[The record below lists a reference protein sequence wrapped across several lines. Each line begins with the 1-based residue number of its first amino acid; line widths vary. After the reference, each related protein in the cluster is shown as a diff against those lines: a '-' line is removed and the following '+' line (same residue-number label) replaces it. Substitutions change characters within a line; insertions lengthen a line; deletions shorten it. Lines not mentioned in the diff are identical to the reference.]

1 MSDLAAEF
9 LAHLEKER
17 NLSPHTVGA
26 YQRDLAEFAVYLGAV
41 SGVDGWSWERVDRL
55 AVRGY
60 VAHLARRG
68 IGKRSIARA
77 LSAVR
82 TFYRYLQVNEIVDGN
97 PGRAVGTPKIDKYLP
112 TYLDRGQVDTV
123 IGSAEARL
131 SAGAGDPVRAA
142 RDLSLLELL
151 YSTGMRVSEIHGL
164 NWADIDLVSE
174 QVKVRGKGR
183 KERIV
188 PLGRQAGLALR
199 NYRAKRE
206 SVPGKSDRTA
216 VFVNVR
222 GERLSVSGIQRIVK
236 GVLREVDARGGLSV
250 HSMRHTFATHML
262 DAGADLRAVQELLGH
277 ASVSTTQIYTH
288 TSVERLKRVY
298 EKAHPRA
305 K

>member
-1 MSDLAAEF
+1 MSDLVVEF
-9 LAHLEKER
+9 LTHLEKER
-17 NLSPHTVGA
+17 NMSPHTVAA
-26 YQRDLAEFAVYLGAV
+26 YRRDLGELAAYLGAV
-41 SGVDGWSWERVDRL
+41 SGPEGWAWERVDRL

-60 VAHLARRG
+60 VAHLAKRG

-82 TFYRYLQVNEIVDGN
+82 TFYRYLQVNEIVDTN

-112 TYLDRGQVDTV
+112 TYLGREQVDTML
-123 IGSAEARL
+123 GSAEDRL
-131 SAGAGDPVRAA
+131 RGEPGDPVRAA

-151 YSTGMRVSEIHGL
+151 YATGMRVSEIHGL
-164 NWADIDLVSE
+164 NWADIDLLSE

-188 PLGRQAGLALR
+188 PLGGLAGLALR

-206 SVPGKSDRTA
+206 ASPVKSDRTA
-216 VFVNVR
+216 VFVNAR
-222 GERLSVSGIQRIVK
+222 GGRLGVSGIQKIVAAL
-236 GVLREVDARGGLSV
+236 LRQVDERKGLSV

>member
-1 MSDLAAEF
+1 MSDLVGEF
-9 LAHLEKER
+9 LTHLAKER
-17 NLSPHTVGA
+17 NLSPHTVSA
-26 YQRDLAEFAVYLGAV
+26 YERDLAALESYLNAS
-41 SGVDGWSWERVDRL
+41 SGVDGWAWERVDRL

-82 TFYRYLQVNEIVDGN
+82 TFFRYLQINEIVEAN

-112 TYLDRGQVDTV
+112 TYLERGQVDTV
-123 IGSAEARL
+123 LQTAEARL
-131 SAGAGDPVRAA
+131 QAGGADGGGDPARAA
-142 RDLSLLELL
+142 RDLALFELL

-164 NWADIDLVSE
+164 NWADIDLLSE

-188 PLGRQAGLALR
+188 PLGSHAGLALR
-199 NYRAKRE
+199 NYRAKRD
-206 SVPGKSDRTA
+206 SRAAA
-216 VFVNVR
+216 VFLNVR
-222 GERLSVSGIQRIVK
+222 GERLSVSGIQKIVK
-236 GVLREVDARGGLSV
+236 AALGQVDARGGLSV

>member
-17 NLSPHTVGA
+17 NLSAHTVNA
-26 YQRDLAEFAVYLGAV
+26 YARDLAEFAAYLGAT
-41 SGVDGWSWERVDRL
+41 SGVEGWAWERVDRL

-82 TFYRYLQVNEIVDGN
+82 TFFRYLQINEIVDGN
-97 PGRAVGTPKIDKYLP
+97 PGRAVGTPKVDKYLP
-112 TYLDRGQVDTV
+112 SYLDRGQVDTV
-123 IGSAEARL
+123 IGSAESRL
-131 SAGAGDPVRAA
+131 TAGAGDPVRAA
-142 RDLSLLELL
+142 RDLAMLELL

-164 NWADIDLVSE
+164 NWGDIDLLSE

-188 PLGRQAGLALR
+188 PLGTHAGLALR

-206 SVPGKSDRTA
+206 SAPGKQDRTA

-222 GERLSVSGIQRIVK
+222 GERLSVSGIQKIVK
-236 GVLREVDARGGLSV
+236 GVLREVDTRGGLSV
-250 HSMRHTFATHML
+250 HSMRHSFATHML

>member
-1 MSDLAAEF
+1 LSDLVAEF
-9 LAHLEKER
+9 LAHLAKER
-17 NLSPHTVGA
+17 NLSPHTIGA
-26 YQRDLAEFAVYLGAV
+26 YDRDLTALEAYLTAS
-41 SGVDGWSWERVDRL
+41 SGTDGWAWERVDRL
-55 AVRGY
+55 AVRGF
-60 VAHLARRG
+60 VAHLARQG

-82 TFYRYLQVNEIVDGN
+82 TFFRYLQVIEVVETN

-112 TYLDRGQVDTV
+112 TYLERGQIDTV
-123 IGSAEARL
+123 LESASARL
-131 SAGAGDPVRAA
+131 QAEAGDPARAA
-142 RDLSLLELL
+142 RDLAMLELL

-164 NWADIDLVSE
+164 NWADIDLLSE
-174 QVKVRGKGR
+174 LVKVRGKGR

-188 PLGRQAGLALR
+188 PLGKHAGLALR
-199 NYRAKRE
+199 NYQAKR
-206 SVPGKSDRTA
+206 VPGRDRTA
-216 VFVNVR
+216 AFVNAR

-236 GVLREVDARGGLSV
+236 AALAGVDERGGLSV
-250 HSMRHTFATHML
+250 HSLRHTFATHML

>member
-17 NLSPHTVGA
+17 NLSPHTVAA

-55 AVRGY
+55 GVRGY

-82 TFYRYLQVNEIVDGN
+82 TFFRYLQVNEIVDAN

-112 TYLDRGQVDTV
+112 TYLDRAQVDTV

-151 YSTGMRVSEIHGL
+151 YSTGMRVSEMHGL
-164 NWADIDLVSE
+164 NWADIDLLSE

-206 SVPGKSDRTA
+206 SVPGKSDRT
-216 VFVNVR
+216 FV
-222 GERLSVSGIQRIVK
+222 
-236 GVLREVDARGGLSV
+236 
-250 HSMRHTFATHML
+250 
-262 DAGADLRAVQELLGH
+262 
-277 ASVSTTQIYTH
+277 
-288 TSVERLKRVY
+288 
-298 EKAHPRA
+298 
-305 K
+305 

>member
-1 MSDLAAEF
+1 VSDLAAEF

-17 NLSPHTVGA
+17 NLSAHTVNA
-26 YQRDLAEFAVYLGAV
+26 YARDLAEFAAYLGAT
-41 SGVDGWSWERVDRL
+41 SGVEGWAWERVDRL

-82 TFYRYLQVNEIVDGN
+82 TFFRYLQINEIVDGN
-97 PGRAVGTPKIDKYLP
+97 PGRAVGTPKVDKYLP
-112 TYLDRGQVDTV
+112 SYLDRGQVDTV
-123 IGSAEARL
+123 IGSAESRL
-131 SAGAGDPVRAA
+131 TAGAGDPVRAA
-142 RDLSLLELL
+142 RDLAMLELL

-164 NWADIDLVSE
+164 NWGDIDLLSE

-188 PLGRQAGLALR
+188 PLGTQAGLALR

-206 SVPGKSDRTA
+206 SAPGKQDRTA

-222 GERLSVSGIQRIVK
+222 GERLSVSGIQKIVK
-236 GVLREVDARGGLSV
+236 GVLREVDTRGGLSV
-250 HSMRHTFATHML
+250 HSMRHSFATHML

>member
-1 MSDLAAEF
+1 
-9 LAHLEKER
+9 
-17 NLSPHTVGA
+17 
-26 YQRDLAEFAVYLGAV
+26 
-41 SGVDGWSWERVDRL
+41 
-55 AVRGY
+55 
-60 VAHLARRG
+60 
-68 IGKRSIARA
+68 
-77 LSAVR
+77 
-82 TFYRYLQVNEIVDGN
+82 
-97 PGRAVGTPKIDKYLP
+97 
-112 TYLDRGQVDTV
+112 
-123 IGSAEARL
+123 
-131 SAGAGDPVRAA
+131 
-142 RDLSLLELL
+142 
-151 YSTGMRVSEIHGL
+151 
-164 NWADIDLVSE
+164 
-174 QVKVRGKGR
+174 
-183 KERIV
+183 V

-206 SVPGKSDRTA
+206 SAHVKSDRTA

-222 GERLSVSGIQRIVK
+222 GQRLSVSGIQRIVK

>member
-1 MSDLAAEF
+1 VSDLVAEF
-9 LAHLEKER
+9 LTHLEKER
-17 NLSPHTVGA
+17 NLSPHTVAA
-26 YQRDLAEFAVYLGAV
+26 YARDLGELAAYLGAG
-41 SGVDGWSWERVDRL
+41 SADGWSWEGVDRL

-60 VAHLARRG
+60 VAHLAKRG

-82 TFYRYLQVNEIVDGN
+82 TFYRYLQVNEIVDTN
-97 PGRAVGTPKIDKYLP
+97 PGRAVGTPKSDKYLP
-112 TYLDRGQVDTV
+112 TYLGRAQVDTML
-123 IGSAEARL
+123 GAADDRL
-131 SAGAGDPVRAA
+131 RGESGDPVCAA
-142 RDLSLLELL
+142 RDLALLELL
-151 YSTGMRVSEIHGL
+151 YSTGMRVSEVHGL
-164 NWADIDLVSE
+164 NWLDIDLLSE

-188 PLGRQAGLALR
+188 PLGAQAGLALR

-206 SVPGKSDRTA
+206 ASPVKADRTA
-216 VFVNVR
+216 VFVNAR
-222 GERLSVSGIQRIVK
+222 GGRLSVSGIQKIVAAL
-236 GVLREVDARGGLSV
+236 LRQVDERKGLSV